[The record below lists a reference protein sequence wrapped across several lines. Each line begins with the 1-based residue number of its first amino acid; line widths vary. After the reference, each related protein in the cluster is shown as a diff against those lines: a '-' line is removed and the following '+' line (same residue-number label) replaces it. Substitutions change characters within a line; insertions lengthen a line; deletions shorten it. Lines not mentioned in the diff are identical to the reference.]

1 MIEEEETEESS
12 VLSFAKMLKDVI
24 DQNIKIYVNTVR
36 EDAGAAIKLREVCDR
51 FRCGSD
57 DIIERI
63 DRVQGENVD
72 LKEKLKGVD
81 VIKEAK
87 VHYFPLLQVLITRAQ
102 GRGDVE
108 TVNIINDFL
117 ISGRLP

>member
-1 MIEEEETEESS
+1 MIEEEEGS

-24 DQNIKIYVNTVR
+24 DHNVNSYINTVR
-36 EDAGAAIKLREVCDR
+36 EDAGAAIKLREVCDK

-87 VHYFPLLQVLITRAQ
+87 VHYFPLLQVLITRA
-102 GRGDVE
+102 RRVGDVE
-108 TVNIINDFL
+108 TVNIINNFL